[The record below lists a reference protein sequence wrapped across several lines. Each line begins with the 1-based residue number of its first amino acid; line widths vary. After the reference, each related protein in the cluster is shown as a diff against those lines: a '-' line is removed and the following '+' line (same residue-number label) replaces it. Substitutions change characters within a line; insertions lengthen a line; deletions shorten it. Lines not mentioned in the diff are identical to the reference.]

1 MTRIDWAVM
10 DKHSRVAKCKR
21 HCFPL
26 KIGSELAA
34 VCMKFTISHE
44 EVEGRGVRRMGSP
57 GNPQSNDAWGEPVL
71 ILL

>member
-1 MTRIDWAVM
+1 MTGIDWAVM

-34 VCMKFTISHE
+34 VCMKFKISHE
-44 EVEGRGVRRMGSP
+44 EVEGRGVRGILKVMTH
-57 GNPQSNDAWGEPVL
+57 GENL
-71 ILL
+71 C